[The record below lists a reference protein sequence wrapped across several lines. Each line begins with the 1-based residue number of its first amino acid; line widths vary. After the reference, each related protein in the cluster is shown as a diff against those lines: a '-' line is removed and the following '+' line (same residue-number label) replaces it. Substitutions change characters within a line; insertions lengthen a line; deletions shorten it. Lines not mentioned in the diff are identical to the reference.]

1 MCLDGEPGQ
10 ISIACGALRSEN
22 RKAPET
28 GNSPVFGAI
37 LSKKQ
42 DERSK
47 GVPLKVFFYDQAD
60 VAGSF
65 FRAS

>member
-37 LSKKQ
+37 LSK
-42 DERSK
+42 SK
-47 GVPLKVFFYDQAD
+47 TREVKV
-60 VAGSF
+60 
-65 FRAS
+65 RL